1 MKTRVVLKAMLIASL
16 VFPALGGAALAYA
29 GPEWCD
35 DGSPPPND
43 WHFRATGGPSS
54 VSSTSWLRSTTE
66 GTLVFTGDG
75 PDTSS
80 LRGGVAKGM
89 REALEHAGSKEPRV
103 HDDKGRSR
111 SARDDHRDDD

>member
-1 MKTRVVLKAMLIASL
+1 MKTRVLLKATIMAGLA
-16 VFPALGGAALAYA
+16 FPALGGAALAYA

-66 GTLVFTGDG
+66 GELVFTAAG
-75 PDTSS
+75 PDATS
-80 LRGGVAKGM
+80 LRGGVAIGM
-89 REALEHAGSKEPRV
+89 RTALEHAGSREPR
-103 HDDKGRSR
+103 DRDGRS
-111 SARDDHRDDD
+111 HGGGDDDDDGDD

>member
-43 WHFRATGGPSS
+43 WHFRATGGHSED
-54 VSSTSWLRSTTE
+54 SSTSWLRSTTE
-66 GTLVFTGDG
+66 GTLVFTDDG
-75 PDTSS
+75 PDATS
-80 LRGGVAKGM
+80 LRGGVARGM
-89 REALEHAGSKEPRV
+89 REALEHAGSKEPRA
-103 HDDKGRSR
+103 HDDSRGRS
-111 SARDDHRDDD
+111 SRDDHDDHA